1 MKTKKEDSKFDFR
14 MIKSF
19 EDACKKEN
27 VDPALLPDV
36 SMIPKEFRKSIINMY
51 KLYII
56 YKAINNGWIA
66 NYGNN
71 NETKYFPWYKVRPSG
86 SGFDF
91 SGTDYNCGNSSTT
104 VGVHLC
110 TDTREKAL
118 YIAETFGEEY
128 KEIFLIT
135 E

>member
-14 MIKSF
+14 TIKSF

-36 SMIPKEFRKSIINMY
+36 SMIPQEFRKSIINVY

-66 NYGNN
+66 NYGNS
-71 NETKYFPWYKVRPSG
+71 NETKYFPWYTVLPSG

-91 SGTDYNCGNSSTT
+91 SDTDYYCDSSYTA
-104 VGVHLC
+104 VGVRLC

>member
-14 MIKSF
+14 TIKSF

-66 NYGNN
+66 NYGNG
-71 NETKYFPWYKVRPSG
+71 NETKYYAWFRVLPSG

-91 SGTDYNCGNSSTT
+91 SSTSYYYDISLAA
-104 VGVHLC
+104 VGVRLC
-110 TDTREKAL
+110 TDTREKAI